1 MSRDFFFQRLLD
13 SFRRRRVDRR
23 AVQELGRS
31 LALIVDRE
39 ALEASLAAR
48 IRELFDP
55 DRLIVL
61 EPAAAAGFRATL
73 SFGVGESELEGVGL
87 PSRGKLA
94 RWLTVNETSFVLDR
108 QPGVFDYLDSEEKDL
123 FRRLRL
129 NVAVPMISLNRLT
142 GILLLGFD
150 GSLRKL
156 ARSDLELLGLLA
168 RQASLA
174 FENTALYR
182 EQRERLDRLHR
193 AERLAS
199 VGQLAA
205 GVAHEIRNPLTAIR
219 STMQYLLQG
228 FDTSE
233 PKHQLVEELLSE
245 VDRINNT
252 VGSLLSLSRSGEL
265 RLVEIDVL
273 DPLAKAVQLLRARA
287 REQGVEIAAGLPA
300 EPVPV
305 LGDAGQLKQ
314 VFLNLLLNAIQS
326 MPGGGL
332 VRVVVGPPRH
342 GAAPESWVQVRISDT
357 GPGIPADKL
366 RRVFDPFYTT
376 KSDGTGLG
384 LAICHSIIAQ
394 HQGEIEIDSGEGT
407 GTAVMV
413 RLPFAGRQAW
423 RTS

>member
-1 MSRDFFFQRLLD
+1 MPRDFFFRRWLD
-13 SFRRRRVDRR
+13 TFRRRRVDRR

-61 EPAAAAGFRATL
+61 EPAAAAFRATL
-73 SFGVGESELEGVGL
+73 SFGIEESGLAGVGV
-87 PSRGKLA
+87 PGRGKLA
-94 RWLTVNETSFVLDR
+94 RWLTVNETCFVLDR
-108 QPGVFDYLDSEEKDL
+108 QPGVFDYLDPEEQEL

-150 GSLRKL
+150 GSLRRL
-156 ARSDLELLGLLA
+156 GRSDLELLGLLA

-228 FDTSE
+228 LDASE

-252 VGSLLSLSRSGEL
+252 VGSLLSLSQSGEL
-265 RLVEIDVL
+265 RMTEIDLL
-273 DPLAKAVQLLRARA
+273 DPLSKAVQLLRARA
-287 REQGVEIAAGLPA
+287 REQEVEIATALPP
-300 EPVPV
+300 EPVLV

-326 MPGGGL
+326 MPGGGK
-332 VRVVVGPPRH
+332 VRVMVTTKG
-342 GAAPESWVQVRISDT
+342 GAEVRISDS
-357 GPGIPADKL
+357 GPGIAADKL
-366 RRVFDPFYTT
+366 RQVFDPFFTT

-384 LAICHSIIAQ
+384 LSICHSIVEQ
-394 HQGEIEIDSGEGT
+394 HQGEIEMESEGGN
-407 GTAVMV
+407 GTTVVV
-413 RLPFAGRQAW
+413 RLSLARRPEWPA
-423 RTS
+423 S

>member
-55 DRLIVL
+55 ERLIVL
-61 EPAAAAGFRATL
+61 EPVAVEFRPTL
-73 SFGVGESELEGVGL
+73 SFGVEESELEGVGV
-87 PSRGKLA
+87 PGRGKLA

-108 QPGVFDYLDSEEKDL
+108 QPGVFEYLDPEEREL

-150 GSLRKL
+150 GSLRRL

-219 STMQYLLQG
+219 STMQYLLQD
-228 FDTSE
+228 FDTAE

-287 REQGVEIAAGLPA
+287 REQGVEIDASLPA
-300 EPVPV
+300 EPVPA
-305 LGDAGQLKQ
+305 LGDSGQLKQ

-332 VRVVVGPPRH
+332 VRVTVATEGRV
-342 GAAPESWVQVRISDT
+342 EIRISDT
-357 GPGIPADKL
+357 GPGIPPDKL
-366 RRVFDPFYTT
+366 RQVFDPFYTT

-384 LAICHSIIAQ
+384 LAICHSIVEQ
-394 HQGEIEIDSGEGT
+394 HQGEIEIKSEEGS
-407 GTAVMV
+407 GTAVVV
-413 RLPFAGRQAW
+413 RLPPAGRQAW
-423 RTS
+423 PTS

>member
-1 MSRDFFFQRLLD
+1 MPRALFFQRLLD

-61 EPAAAAGFRATL
+61 EPAGAAEFRATL
-73 SFGVGESELEGVGL
+73 SFGLAEAELEGVAI
-87 PSRGKLA
+87 PVRGKLA
-94 RWLTVNETSFVLDR
+94 RWLTVNETSFVRDR
-108 QPGVFDYLDSEEKDL
+108 QPGVFDYLDAAEKEL

-150 GSLRKL
+150 RSARRL
-156 ARSDLELLGLLA
+156 ARGDLELLGLLA

-182 EQRERLDRLHR
+182 EQRDRLDRLHR

-228 FDTSE
+228 FEAAE
-233 PKHQLVEELLSE
+233 PKHQLIAELLSE
-245 VDRINNT
+245 VDRINST

-265 RLVEIDVL
+265 RLAEIDGL
-273 DPLAKAVQLLRARA
+273 DPLARAVQLLRARA
-287 REQGVEIAAGLPA
+287 REQGVEIAEALPP

-326 MPGGGL
+326 MPDGGL
-332 VRVVVGPPRH
+332 VRVMAAAQEGQEAWLRIRIADG
-342 GAAPESWVQVRISDT
+342 GA
-357 GPGIPADKL
+357 GIPADQL
-366 RRVFDPFYTT
+366 RQVFDPFYTT

-384 LAICHSIIAQ
+384 LAICHSILEQ
-394 HQGEIEIDSGEGT
+394 HQGEIEIESEAGH
-407 GTAVMV
+407 GTAVTV
-413 RLPFAGRQAW
+413 RLPLAGRQAW
-423 RTS
+423 PTS

>member
-1 MSRDFFFQRLLD
+1 MSRDFFLQRLLD

-61 EPAAAAGFRATL
+61 EPVAAAGFRATL
-73 SFGVGESELEGVGL
+73 SFGVEESALEGVGVQ
-87 PSRGKLA
+87 SRGKLA

-108 QPGVFDYLDSEEKDL
+108 HPGVFDYLDAEEKDL
-123 FRRLRL
+123 FHRLRL

-150 GSLRKL
+150 GSLRRL

-228 FDTSE
+228 FDAAE
-233 PKHQLVEELLSE
+233 PKHQLIEELLSE

-265 RLVEIDVL
+265 RLAEIDGL
-273 DPLAKAVQLLRARA
+273 DPLARAVHLLRARA
-287 REQGVEIAAGLPA
+287 REQGVEIAASLPPQ
-300 EPVPV
+300 PVPV

-326 MPGGGL
+326 MPAGGL
-332 VRVVVGPPRH
+332 VR
-342 GAAPESWVQVRISDT
+342 AAAAAQEDRLQVHISDG
-357 GPGIPADKL
+357 GPGIPEDKL
-366 RRVFDPFYTT
+366 RQVFDPFYTT

-384 LAICHSIIAQ
+384 LAICHSILEQ
-394 HQGEIEIDSGEGT
+394 HQGEIEIESEEGN
-407 GTAVMV
+407 GTVVTV
-413 RLPFAGRQAW
+413 RLPLAGRQAW
-423 RTS
+423 PTS

>member
-1 MSRDFFFQRLLD
+1 MSRDFFLQRLLD

-73 SFGVGESELEGVGL
+73 SFGLEESELEGVGI

-108 QPGVFDYLDSEEKDL
+108 QPGVLDYLDAEEKDL

-150 GSLRKL
+150 GSLRRL
-156 ARSDLELLGLLA
+156 SRSDLELLGLLA

-182 EQRERLDRLHR
+182 EQHERLDRLHR

-228 FDTSE
+228 FDTAE
-233 PKHQLVEELLSE
+233 PKHQLVAELLSE

-265 RLVEIDVL
+265 RLAETDIL

-287 REQGVEIAAGLPA
+287 REQGVEIDAGLPP

-305 LGDAGQLKQ
+305 LADAGQLKQ

-332 VRVVVGPPRH
+332 VRVTV
-342 GAAPESWVQVRISDT
+342 AAQGRVEIRISDS
-357 GPGIPADKL
+357 GPGIPPDRL
-366 RRVFDPFYTT
+366 RQVFDPFYTT

-384 LAICHSIIAQ
+384 LAICHSIVEQ
-394 HQGEIEIDSGEGT
+394 HQGEIEMESEEGS
-407 GTAVMV
+407 GTAVVV
-413 RLPFAGRQAW
+413 RLPLAGRQAW
-423 RTS
+423 PTS